1 MNVPFSKPFLE
12 RKNVILARSGVQL
25 YGADE
30 VRRFGL
36 PQNTDNVKDTYV
48 IMRPAPVI
56 IAAEQ
61 KGLFK
66 TLTITKEH
74 PPEFINGSNY
84 QRYTQG
90 TTGENTELVS
100 LENGVIGVKSSLVFS
115 THEIEDYYLD
125 GNKEVSVGYEAQYE
139 WNPNWKEDGFDI
151 VMVAI
156 QTVNHCAITA
166 AGRGGA
172 SVAIIDS
179 IVGGITMLKS
189 GLFHFIA
196 RMGRTKDSDKPFSS
210 LVFDALEH
218 AKGKGEEEIKKGMTC
233 VMDSIATLRDSKEK
247 TFLVDAVTDCFKVM
261 DSAFENKEAVS
272 KVLDSAFSNAEK
284 ETLDSVPVKT
294 KDGEDGKG
302 KGTANVADS
311 EEEKEEDEYEEES
324 KKKSGKEESGTTDSI
339 SALFDAGFA
348 NLEKRLPGLINDA
361 IKKELGI
368 AGSNHSGGTTDSTAD
383 IPDGVNLQDYLV

>member
-1 MNVPFSKPFLE
+1 
-12 RKNVILARSGVQL
+12 
-25 YGADE
+25 
-30 VRRFGL
+30 
-36 PQNTDNVKDTYV
+36 
-48 IMRPAPVI
+48 
-56 IAAEQ
+56 
-61 KGLFK
+61 
-66 TLTITKEH
+66 
-74 PPEFINGSNY
+74 
-84 QRYTQG
+84 
-90 TTGENTELVS
+90 
-100 LENGVIGVKSSLVFS
+100 
-115 THEIEDYYLD
+115 
-125 GNKEVSVGYEAQYE
+125 
-139 WNPNWKEDGFDI
+139 
-151 VMVAI
+151 
-156 QTVNHCAITA
+156 
-166 AGRGGA
+166 
-172 SVAIIDS
+172 
-179 IVGGITMLKS
+179 MLKS
-189 GLFHFIA
+189 GLFHFIS

-272 KVLDSAFSNAEK
+272 KVLDSAFANAEK

-302 KGTANVADS
+302 KGTANVSDS
-311 EEEKEEDEYEEES
+311 EEENEDEDEDEDEKEES

-339 SALFDAGFA
+339 SALFDTGFA